1 MTFLSA
7 KFPFLRE
14 GVVTDEGMRLNS
26 EMRLVRGSQPWWT
39 LYCFL
44 GNWNSSWYFV
54 EMFWKG
60 SSLEKR
66 TSLLQFKVII
76 MNPLLK
82 SLKKQVTCSICLDTY
97 TEPKTI
103 SCLHTFCCGC
113 LERRARVSQRQ
124 WKFRCPECQA
134 EIDLP
139 QGNRFDR
146 LPKSFFSQKSVRCP
160 WSGRSPSHTE
170 ATTGN
175 LLAAYGRKS
184 TILLL
189 FVWGVY
195 LSNLR
200 HRRPPRPCVWR
211 AWKSSAR
218 G

>member
-54 EMFWKG
+54 EVFWKG

-103 SCLHTFCCGC
+103 SCLHTFCREC
-113 LERRARVSQRQ
+113 LERHARVSQRQ
-124 WKFRCPECQA
+124 GKFRCPECQA

-139 QGNRFDR
+139 
-146 LPKSFFSQKSVRCP
+146 PKSFFSLKSVRCP

-170 ATTGN
+170 ATTGH

-189 FVWGVY
+189 LVWGVY

-218 G
+218 A

>member
-1 MTFLSA
+1 MSGQRDANHELLFRFQLMMFLSA

-26 EMRLVRGSQPWWT
+26 EMRLVRGSQPSWT

-54 EMFWKG
+54 EVFWKG

-66 TSLLQFKVII
+66 ISLLQFKVII

-113 LERRARVSQRQ
+113 LGRHATENQRQ
-124 WKFRCPECQA
+124 RKFRCHECRA
-134 EIDLP
+134 KIDLP
-139 QGNRFDR
+139 WP
-146 LPKSFFSQKSVRCP
+146 L
-160 WSGRSPSHTE
+160 
-170 ATTGN
+170 
-175 LLAAYGRKS
+175 GRKRS
-184 TILLL
+184 GYETIE
-189 FVWGVY
+189 G
-195 LSNLR
+195 
-200 HRRPPRPCVWR
+200 
-211 AWKSSAR
+211 
-218 G
+218 